1 MGIHLHA
8 DSVISPTWKLA
19 NDLTSFIDA
28 GRRHRTPGSEIKTF
42 ITHSTAG
49 CMSLMFISGPL
60 FPQVLWGSRG
70 VVWVVDT
77 VDLYTAKEIKS
88 LESPS
93 LVKRLA
99 SKSVNF

>member
-1 MGIHLHA
+1 
-8 DSVISPTWKLA
+8 
-19 NDLTSFIDA
+19 
-28 GRRHRTPGSEIKTF
+28 
-42 ITHSTAG
+42 
-49 CMSLMFISGPL
+49 MFISGPL

-77 VDLYTAKEIKS
+77 VDLYTAKEIKI

-93 LVKRLA
+93 LVKGLA